1 MTGGASRFAPTFA
14 LCYIASRNKRDTLA
28 ASVSTMKTGLCLA
41 LLSVLPLLK
50 GSVRIY
56 QTNSA
61 GDDLDVIDPADDM
74 DGFLRR
80 RCSSVGTKLRGILA
94 FLRDSVQHP

>member
-1 MTGGASRFAPTFA
+1 
-14 LCYIASRNKRDTLA
+14 
-28 ASVSTMKTGLCLA
+28 MKTGLCLA

-74 DGFLRR
+74 DGFLVQKHTADPAIWEGLLRPGYRR
-80 RCSSVGTKLRGILA
+80 R
-94 FLRDSVQHP
+94 